1 MIEARRLAE
10 NDQMVARTVQPVAS
24 GEALTR

>member
-1 MIEARRLAE
+1 MIEARRFAK
-10 NDQMVARTVQPVAS
+10 NDQVVARTAKPVAS